1 MVVLVDLWGSKQKV
15 MDIIVMTVQ
24 FLDSWDTLKPWSH
37 YNKLLKLKHVQM
49 FTCCAVNHTFKFL
62 DPPEITDSFQ
72 PSRSVGRP
80 EVLEKHWSSRTFSL
94 FSSASFLGQSDP
106 PPPTHP
112 PSKDDVC
119 WFSELQERESRPSE
133 HHSQGGEPCSH
144 PSWTLWRHREDK

>member
-1 MVVLVDLWGSKQKV
+1 MDRAVRHWQDFQYRHTLKSKQ
-15 MDIIVMTVQ
+15 TPA
-24 FLDSWDTLKPWSH
+24 LKPQASC
-37 YNKLLKLKHVQM
+37 YILSALCTNLKPKHVQI
-49 FTCCAVNHTFKFL
+49 FTDCAVTHTLKFL

-112 PSKDDVC
+112 PTKDDVC

-133 HHSQGGEPCSH
+133 HHSRGGEPCSH
-144 PSWTLWRHREDK
+144 PSWTLWRHKEDK